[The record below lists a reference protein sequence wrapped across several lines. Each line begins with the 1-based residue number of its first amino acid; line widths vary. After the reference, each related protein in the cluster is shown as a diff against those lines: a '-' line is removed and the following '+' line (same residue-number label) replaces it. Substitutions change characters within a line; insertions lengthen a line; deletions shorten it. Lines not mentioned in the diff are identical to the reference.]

1 MDCPQVNLLKF
12 CSMWFLFT
20 SIWCR
25 WKIVLPRTHHQYC
38 LVPGTDGAE
47 EHEDSWLAVRIGAQQ
62 PFPRQ
67 VSMQALLRSGRQW
80 NEGRMKNHQTVYLQI
95 MGIIY
100 FLYSLFKFSLNLS
113 SFFLSGLG
121 CYLLTVISV
130 TGKGISFLWKLKP
143 DFQSRIK
150 VEIHL
155 CFKVYYRKL
164 YLFKAVFPTFYV
176 NCIFGWWRYKNEL
189 YIQKRF
195 L

>member
-25 WKIVLPRTHHQYC
+25 WKIVLPRTHHQCC

-113 SFFLSGLG
+113 PFSQVYITV
-121 CYLLTVISV
+121 YLQSALPPGRNLISME
-130 TGKGISFLWKLKP
+130 
-143 DFQSRIK
+143 IK
-150 VEIHL
+150 T
-155 CFKVYYRKL
+155 RSS
-164 YLFKAVFPTFYV
+164 
-176 NCIFGWWRYKNEL
+176 
-189 YIQKRF
+189 IQD
-195 L
+195 